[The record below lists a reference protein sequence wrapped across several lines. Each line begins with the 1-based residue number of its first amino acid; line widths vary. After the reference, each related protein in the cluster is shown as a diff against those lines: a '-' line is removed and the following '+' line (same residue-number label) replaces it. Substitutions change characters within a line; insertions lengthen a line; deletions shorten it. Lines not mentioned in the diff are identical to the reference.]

1 MRSLLTAFLTSVL
14 TAGAVGIAPAASL
27 EEIKERGYI
36 MVVTEDDFK
45 PFEFIEN
52 GEPAGFNNEMIAA
65 LREYTDLE
73 IRQEII
79 PWPGILA
86 GVASGKYDIAITAVL
101 ITQERAQSLDFT
113 QPIADATHYYV
124 KRAGDDSINSV
135 ADLNGKAIGVQTGS
149 ALLSRLPELQVMLDK
164 TGGKL
169 GEIREYSS
177 YPEAYQDLALKRTD
191 YVVNTVINLKA
202 LVDTRP
208 DVFTLG
214 QPVSGPSYPGWAVKK
229 GNTEL
234 LAFMDEFLAAKK
246 ADGTMPA
253 LQEKWLGQAFD
264 LPVTFTPEF

>member
-1 MRSLLTAFLTSVL
+1 MRLLRNVLFTSLLAATAFG
-14 TAGAVGIAPAASL
+14 TASAASL
-27 EEIKERGYI
+27 EEIQERGYI

-52 GEPAGFNNEMIAA
+52 GEPTGFDNEMIAA
-65 LREYTDLE
+65 LREYTALE

-86 GVASGKYDIAITAVL
+86 GVTSGKYDIAITAVL
-101 ITQERAQSLDFT
+101 ITKERDLSLDFT

-135 ADLNGKAIGVQTGS
+135 ADLDGKTIGVQTGS
-149 ALLSRLPELQVMLDK
+149 ALLSRLPELQAMLDE
-164 TGGKL
+164 TGGTL

-191 YVVNTVINLKA
+191 FVVNTVINLKA

-208 DVFTLG
+208 DVFALG
-214 QPVSGPSYPGWAVKK
+214 QAVSGPSYPGWAVKS
-229 GNTEL
+229 GNSEL
-234 LAFMDEFLAAKK
+234 LEFMNEFLEAKK

-264 LPVTFTPEF
+264 LPVSFTPAF